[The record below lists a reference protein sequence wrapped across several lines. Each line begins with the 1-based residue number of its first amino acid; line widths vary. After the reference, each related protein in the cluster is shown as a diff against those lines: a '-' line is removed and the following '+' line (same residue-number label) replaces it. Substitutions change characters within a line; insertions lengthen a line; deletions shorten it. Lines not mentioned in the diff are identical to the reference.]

1 MIQRSFR
8 RYTAV
13 RITNKL
19 SQQRD
24 SAIVIQSTF
33 RRFIAHEKFL
43 DYRYFIIEMQRTFR
57 GYVARKELKAKDYA
71 ALVIQ
76 QAWWSY
82 VAEVEMEIAAICL
95 QKTWRGVL
103 GRRKCIEQATYR
115 DAASVIQKVW
125 RGYNQSL
132 VYSITLQSSIVLQKT
147 IRGFLG
153 RKAISVNRY
162 RNAAT
167 SIQKLWRGFSVQ
179 VQYQIDIFDIVCVQ
193 SLVRR
198 FLSKRDYMKRTN
210 ALSILQCAYRC
221 SIARRQMAVKIQDR
235 MEQRLRYRS
244 AIIIQAHVRTLI
256 ARQNNYVLHCSA
268 YVIQSQWRK
277 LVRYRLMTSAS
288 TKIQSMYRSRKC
300 RSMFMRS
307 TMATID
313 LQRFWRGFASRQSDK
328 RLSFAATLIQSA
340 WRRYWI
346 YTDYTIYVNEIK
358 SATLIQAHVRRM
370 ATMRM
375 LDTQNSSARTIQLQ
389 WLKYRQFKLET
400 SSATKIQAFFR
411 SNLSRWRFLEMKSA
425 SIVVQQMARARQAR
439 NTLFVKQQQRQFE
452 QSAIIL
458 QRVWRGFS
466 VQVQYQMDVFDI
478 ICVQSIARRSIVSR
492 AHKRS
497 ISASSIIQRAFR
509 CAAARR
515 EMTLRKLVL
524 DTLVVESSIKIQ
536 TALRGLVSR
545 SKFLMMKTA
554 SIDIQKNWRGYVTR
568 KHLGYAAQN
577 ATVIQSNWRMYQ
589 RRKNY
594 KAFLVSAT
602 KIQTCFRLHS
612 TQSKYL
618 GMKMA
623 TVCIQRCW
631 RGSASRDH
639 LSKQHRAC
647 TMIQSNWRRSSA
659 QNNYLLDLLEI
670 KCATVIQSS
679 FRMYMHRMDY
689 LVIKYSAQT
698 IQRFTRGLLS
708 RVDLKIKNF
717 AAAEIQ
723 RLWRGH
729 CTCSMK
735 SMVHGAVKIQSVMRM
750 TSAKKK
756 VDALRILKWAE
767 NRNRNKNASVI
778 QASFRKYTLRRKR
791 ENAAKIIQTN
801 FRFYSELKRIQ
812 RGSHG
817 VIALQSRFRG
827 AQVRKKRS
835 KRLFE
840 LERRIQ
846 KETKRAL
853 LNPTLRLGYRT
864 SRALEILQTS
874 QSLTKIMAAVKELES
889 STRLSVVCCQV
900 FTKANAANILLYLI
914 QSCNRSVP
922 HMELKEHILLTLE
935 NVAQYSSLVGSFAHY
950 KYAEVFLDNVQVFR
964 DKDGIFCLA
973 VMLLGRITQADK
985 DVAQFCATHEHLKR
999 LKEVYRVASRKRIK
1013 SEKNKVIS
1021 EKARRL
1027 RKYGLAKRDD
1037 FDRKSAT
1044 RLLREMIDS
1053 FSEIKVPHITKTPS
1067 GQVKGFNWNELL
1079 YSPLI

>member
-1 MIQRSFR
+1 MIQRNFR
-8 RYTAV
+8 RYVAV
-13 RITNKL
+13 RITNEL

-57 GYVARKELKAKDYA
+57 GYITRKELKAKDYA

-76 QAWWSY
+76 QVWWSY

-103 GRRKCIEQATYR
+103 GRRKWIEQATYR

-132 VYSITLQSSIVLQKT
+132 VYSITLHSAIVLQKMM
-147 IRGFLG
+147 RGFLG

-198 FLSKRDYMKRTN
+198 FLSKRDLKKRTN

-221 SIARRQMAVKIQDR
+221 SVARDQMAVKIQDR
-235 MEQRLRYRS
+235 MEERLRFRS
-244 AIIIQAHVRTLI
+244 AVIIQAHVRTLI
-256 ARQNNYVLHCSA
+256 A
-268 YVIQSQWRK
+268 
-277 LVRYRLMTSAS
+277 
-288 TKIQSMYRSRKC
+288 
-300 RSMFMRS
+300 
-307 TMATID
+307 
-313 LQRFWRGFASRQSDK
+313 RQSDK

-340 WRRYWI
+340 WRRYWV
-346 YTDYTIYVNEIK
+346 YTDYTIYVNEIN

-375 LDTQNSSARTIQLQ
+375 IDTQNSSARTIQLH
-389 WLKYRQFKLET
+389 WLKYKQFKLET
-400 SSATKIQAFFR
+400 NSATKVQAFIR
-411 SNLSRWRFLEMKSA
+411 SKLSRLRFLEMKSA

-439 NTLFVKQQQRQFE
+439 NILSIKQKQRQFE
-452 QSAIIL
+452 QSAITL

-478 ICVQSIARRSIVSR
+478 ICVQSIARRYSVSR
-492 AHKRS
+492 AYKRGIVALS
-497 ISASSIIQRAFR
+497 TIQRAFR

-515 EMTLRKLVL
+515 ERALRKLVL

-536 TALRGLVSR
+536 TAVRGLVSR
-545 SKFLMMKTA
+545 SKFLMMKAA
-554 SIDIQKNWRGYVTR
+554 SIDIQKNFRGHVVR
-568 KHLGYAAQN
+568 NHLDSAAQN

-589 RRKNY
+589 LTKNY

-602 KIQTCFRLHS
+602 KIQACFRLHS
-612 TQSKYL
+612 KQSKYL
-618 GMKMA
+618 GMKEA
-623 TVCIQRCW
+623 AVCIQRCW

-639 LSKQHRAC
+639 LSKQYRAC
-647 TMIQSNWRRSSA
+647 TMIQSNWRRSFA

-723 RLWRGH
+723 RIWRGH

-735 SMVHGAVKIQSVMRM
+735 SMVHGAVKIQSVTRM

-756 VDALRILKWAE
+756 VDALRILQWAE
-767 NRNRNKNASVI
+767 NRNRNKNASII
-778 QASFRKYTLRRKR
+778 QDSFRKYTLRKQR
-791 ENAAKIIQTN
+791 ENAAKIIQTS
-801 FRFYSELKRIQ
+801 FRSYSELKRIQ

-999 LKEVYRVASRKRIK
+999 LKEVYRVASRRRIK

-1053 FSEIKVPHITKTPS
+1053 FSEIEVPHITKTPS
-1067 GQVKGFNWNELL
+1067 GQGKGFNWNELL